1 MRGIEPAT
9 KDFGV
14 VGRESYRDFTAA
26 PWLEIFWRNLK
37 KSENTKY
44 AQKSQ
49 EHKNND
55 KQNDNFCNSQQSST
69 VSSLTLIG
77 SWCNIYVD
85 PWSLDQ
91 FNK

>member
-55 KQNDNFCNSQQSST
+55 KQNNNFCNSAT
-69 VSSLTLIG
+69 VVNSFKF
-77 SWCNIYVD
+77 NID
-85 PWSLDQ
+85 KKLM
-91 FNK
+91 